1 MTSANGGREFRLP
14 GLILTGPGCLGQT
27 GAATAELGVNH
38 ALVVTATPLRESG
51 AVDEAT
57 AVLNA
62 AGIATTIFD
71 EINAEPTTDDVE
83 AAVATYEAAGANGVV
98 GLGGGSALDT
108 AKAVAVRGRASG
120 AAVALSRAGPDST
133 GPRAAGSHPYDR
145 RHRERSDALYDSHRP
160 GA

>member
-62 AGIATTIFD
+62 AGVATTIFD

-108 AKAVAVRGRASG
+108 AKAVAVRAVHPGPLSLYQGQDQIPPGRAPL
-120 AAVALSRAGPDST
+120 VAIPTTAGT
-133 GPRAAGSHPYDR
+133 GQ
-145 RHRERSDALYDSHRP
+145 
-160 GA
+160 